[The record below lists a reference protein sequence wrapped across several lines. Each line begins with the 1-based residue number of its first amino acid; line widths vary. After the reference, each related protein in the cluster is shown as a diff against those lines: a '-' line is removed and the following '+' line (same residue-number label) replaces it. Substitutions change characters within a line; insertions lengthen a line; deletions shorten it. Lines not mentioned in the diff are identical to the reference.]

1 MQIDKKDFCKILFS
15 PYAIKQTGII
25 CNRCK
30 LQINDYTLA
39 CAPYELSKETVQIL
53 ISLDSREYSLFTN
66 HNKRFCLL
74 SFTFQDMFTQ
84 SYTETVMRGEILKI
98 NPLKDKENCYF
109 IQLKIFHCPPDVSRM
124 VDDYF
129 NNYSSLQTDYEKLK
143 DNFIYIDAE
152 NIDILPVNT
161 ISLIVKSKIE
171 KHILIYKFS
180 TQKIV
185 FLVHEENSSI
195 PPDTEITLRFYC
207 EKCRFDVSGNIFS
220 LKKYAPD
227 ALCMIMQIPFSPEL
241 TEMVSEYHKQILD
254 DMELLQVI

>member
-1 MQIDKKDFCKILFS
+1 MKTEHKDFYKILFS

-39 CAPYELSKETVQIL
+39 CAPYKLSKEIVEIL
-53 ISLDSREYSLFTN
+53 ISLDPREHSLFTN

-74 SFTFQDMFTQ
+74 SFTFQDMYTQ
-84 SYTETVMRGEILKI
+84 SYAETLMRGEIIKI
-98 NPLKDKENCYF
+98 DPLKDKASIYL
-109 IQLKIFHCPPDVSRM
+109 IQLKLFNCPPDVSRL
-124 VDDYF
+124 VDEYLK
-129 NNYSSLQTDYEKLK
+129 NYNSLQSNYEKFK
-143 DNFIYIDAE
+143 DTFIYIDAE

-161 ISLIVKSKIE
+161 ISLIFNARVE

-185 FLVHEENSSI
+185 FLVHEENNCI

-207 EKCRFDVSGNIFS
+207 ERCRFDVSGNVFS

-241 TEMVSEYHKQILD
+241 TEMVSAYQKQIFEG
-254 DMELLQVI
+254 METLQAI